1 MSATI
6 HDLTVKAT
14 ERAKAA
20 SERYKPV
27 VMWSEEK
34 KQQFCEAFASSEPP
48 CIIMARERLD
58 YGDSTTVNFNKIVTM
73 VKIPYYKII
82 GTTLDEAVDRETD
95 WLVSFK
101 GSQKYDDAE
110 KRIQHFKEQWAYD
123 AVFDCGINRS
133 YLSGLDCSTCPFA
146 DKELDYSPL
155 QDVYGSV
162 EAGIQDIN
170 RLHSHVKAGKDTFVL
185 KINPPS
191 EDGEPITFQ
200 RLGAFREW
208 NAEVVAATGK
218 TDNDGNPIY
227 TQLAPLW
234 LSSRD
239 RKKYEGVGFF
249 PHPAKPVPG
258 YFNLFRGF
266 RAERMKRIENASCSL
281 YLEHVRNVICDGD
294 ERLYRYIMAWLAHM
308 IQEPGADKP
317 GTAIA
322 IRGPQGCGKGTLTKW
337 IQAIIG
343 PVHSMKIS
351 TGDRL
356 TGRFNAHLMDKVFIN
371 ADEAIWSGDKRI
383 AGTLKALITE
393 SPLDF
398 EQKGVN
404 PISLPSYLR
413 IIFTSNEKWMV
424 PAESDDRRFV
434 VLDCGTSHVKD
445 RPYYNALNEQM
456 GNGGAVELYHTL
468 LEWDYSDVDV
478 RQAPSTRALI
488 AQKLESLP
496 TVDRWW
502 YGVLHRG
509 ATTNIEYT
517 MECDDTGDGHASP
530 NWMQER
536 CFYVTQD
543 MYRAYLDSLKG
554 SGKRAADDIAFGRRL
569 KELTGVEP
577 SRPMRGGQRRK
588 GFDFPPLPHCRE
600 LFEQFMA
607 ATAADLDWPEVA

>member
-6 HDLTVKAT
+6 HDFTAQATKKAEAT
-14 ERAKAA
+14 
-20 SERYKPV
+20 SERRKPIV
-27 VMWSEEK
+27 PWSDEK
-34 KQQFCEAFASSEPP
+34 KQQFRESFASAEPP
-48 CIIMARERLD
+48 CIVLARERMD
-58 YGDSTTVNFNKIVTM
+58 YGDSTTVDFNKLVTM
-73 VKIPYYKII
+73 VKIPYYKLI
-82 GTTLDEAVDRETD
+82 GATPNEAVGREMD
-95 WLVSFK
+95 WLASFD
-101 GSQKYDDAE
+101 GSKKYYDAD
-110 KRIQHFKEQWAYD
+110 KRVQHFKEQWSYNS
-123 AVFDCGINRS
+123 VFDCGVNRS
-133 YLSGLDCSTCPFA
+133 YLSGLDCSACPFA

-155 QDVYGSV
+155 KDVYGSV
-162 EAGIQDIN
+162 EAGIRDIN
-170 RLHSHVKAGKDTFVL
+170 RLHSHVKIGKDTFVL

-191 EDGEPITFQ
+191 EDGEPVTFQ

-208 NAEVVAATGK
+208 YAEVVAATGK
-218 TDNDGNPIY
+218 TDNDGNPIH
-227 TQLAPLW
+227 TPLAPLW
-234 LSSRD
+234 LSSKD
-239 RKKYEGVGFF
+239 RKKYEGIGFF

-266 RAERMKRIENASCSL
+266 RAERLKRIEGASCGM

-294 ERLYRYIMAWLAHM
+294 EKLYQYIMAWLAHM

-351 TGDRL
+351 TRDRL
-356 TGRFNAHLMDKVFIN
+356 TGKFNSHLMDRIFIN
-371 ADEAIWSGDKRI
+371 ADEAIWSGDKSI

-424 PAESDDRRFV
+424 PVESDDRRFV

-445 RPYYNALNEQM
+445 RPYYKALNKQM
-456 GNGGAVELYHTL
+456 ENGGAVELYHTL
-468 LEWDYSDVDV
+468 LEWDYSEVDV

-488 AQKLESLP
+488 TQKLESLP

-509 ATTNIEYT
+509 SFSPL
-517 MECDDTGDGHASP
+517 DGGVVEFEEEQAEEPKGWPASP
-530 NWMQER
+530 EFRPTQEL
-536 CFYVTQD
+536 
-543 MYRAYLDSLKG
+543 YRAYADSLKG
-554 SGKRAADDIAFGRRL
+554 RGRRIADDVAFGKRL
-569 KELTGVEP
+569 KDVSGLEP
-577 SRPMRGGQRRK
+577 IRVMRDGQRRK
-588 GFDFPPLPHCRE
+588 GYQFPPLALCRE
-600 LFEQFMA
+600 RF
-607 ATAADLDWPEVA
+607 TAYLSAEHRDMDWPLAS

>member
-1 MSATI
+1 MTATL
-6 HDLTVKAT
+6 HDFCKMAEEKAT
-14 ERAKAA
+14 RETDGR
-20 SERYKPV
+20 KPFV
-27 VMWSEEK
+27 TWTEEK
-34 KQQFCEAFASSEPP
+34 QRQFREAFASSEPP
-48 CIIMARERLD
+48 CIVMAREKLD
-58 YGDSTTVNFNKIVTM
+58 YGDSRTINFNKIVTM
-73 VKIPYYKII
+73 AKIPYYKLI
-82 GTTLDEAVDRETD
+82 GVTLDEALDKEME

-101 GSQKYDDAE
+101 DSRRYDDAE
-110 KRIQHFKEQWAYD
+110 KRIQHFKVQWAYD
-123 AVFDCGINRS
+123 ATFDCGVNRS

-146 DKELDYSPL
+146 DKEIDYSPL
-155 QDVYGSV
+155 QDVYSSV
-162 EAGIQDIN
+162 EEGIRDIN

-208 NAEVVAATGK
+208 YAEVVAATGK

-227 TQLAPLW
+227 TQIAPIW
-234 LSSRD
+234 LNSRD

-249 PHPAKPVPG
+249 PHPTRPVPG

-266 RAERMKRIENASCSL
+266 RAERMKRIDGASCSL

-294 ERLYRYIMAWLAHM
+294 ERLYQYIMAWLAHM
-308 IQEPGADKP
+308 IQEPGAEKP

-356 TGRFNAHLMDKVFIN
+356 TGRFNSHLMDKVFIN
-371 ADEAIWSGDKRI
+371 ADEAIWSGDRKI

-445 RPYYNALNEQM
+445 KPCYKALNEQM
-456 GNGGAVELYHTL
+456 ENGGAVELYHTL
-468 LEWDYSDVDV
+468 LEWDYSEVDI

-502 YGVLHRG
+502 YSVLYRG
-509 ATTNIEYT
+509 SIASTEYVV
-517 MECDDTGDGHASP
+517 EGEEDAPPPWLNDR
-530 NWMQER
+530 Q
-536 CFYVTQD
+536 FFVTQD
-543 MYRAYLDSLKG
+543 MHKAYTDSLKG
-554 SGKRAADDIAFGRRL
+554 SGRRVVDDVAFGRRL
-569 KELTGVEP
+569 KELTGVVP
-577 SRPMRGGQRRK
+577 TRPARGGQRRR
-588 GFDFPPLPHCRE
+588 GFAFPPLPVCRAG
-600 LFEQFMA
+600 FEKFMA
-607 ATAADLDWPEVA
+607 ATSADLDWPAAE